1 VGRQGYALLA
11 RLNSRLIYYLNT
23 DFCSRSLHAM
33 KLADFD
39 GAYGSPFDRDP
50 SDEFG
55 PEEIRPDQYVCVLCC
70 R

>member
-1 VGRQGYALLA
+1 LLA

-39 GAYGSPFDRDP
+39 GAYGIPFDRDP
-50 SDEFG
+50 ERR
-55 PEEIRPDQYVCVLCC
+55 IWA
-70 R
+70 